1 MNFINSYRYVQPV
14 VAGGFETR
22 WTTTSVNEVI
32 ELPYKSNGTYTGT
45 IDWGD
50 GSTPVANTYAN
61 RSHTYATAGDY
72 NIIIDGECSHFDT
85 QSNTTSRDKLKEV
98 LGFGTY
104 TFSTLRMRQCSNL
117 IGGPNCR
124 DTPIINSGDSG
135 FMFYNNT
142 NMITFQHIEDWD
154 WTNVPNPFW
163 AFMNCQQFVGDLSNW
178 DMSNCLNI
186 SYMFYNCYALN
197 FDASGWDLSNCT
209 RVNQLFSGMYL
220 NFNSDAPFD
229 LTSVT
234 SSAYSLFYNSQQ
246 FNGDLTGMDTSTL
259 TRMDNFIARTS
270 FNNSSINTLDV
281 SSNQNFKGF
290 FTDIHTVSGVSFN
303 QDLTNW
309 NTSSATNMETMFK
322 GNDNFNGDISGFD
335 TGLVTT
341 MKDMFS
347 TCYNFN
353 RDISSW
359 NVSNVDN
366 FDKMFYSADAFNQ
379 NISSWN
385 TSSATNMYRM
395 FYNCNNFDQP
405 IGSWDVG
412 NVTNMESMFQLAT
425 DFDQDLSN
433 WDLSSI
439 TNMAKFMDN
448 RTHLQFSSANYD
460 NLLDACVQGGQLN
473 VTLGMG
479 TIKYTTAGQTR
490 RNTLVSRGWT
500 ITDGGLV

>member
-1 MNFINSYRYVQPV
+1 MHFINSYRYVQPI

-22 WTTTSVNEVI
+22 WTTTSVNEDI
-32 ELPYKSNGTYTGT
+32 ELPYKSQGVYSGT

-50 GSTPVANTYAN
+50 GSVPVANTYAN
-61 RSHTYATAGDY
+61 RIHTYATAGDY
-72 NIIIDGECSHFDT
+72 NIIIDGECSIFDT
-85 QSNTTSRDKLKEV
+85 QSNTTSRNKLKEV

-124 DTPIINSGDSG
+124 DTPIINSGDAG

-142 NMITFQHIEDWD
+142 NMITFQYIEDWD
-154 WTNVPNPFW
+154 WTNIPNPFW
-163 AFMNCQQFVGDLSNW
+163 AFMNCQQFTGDLSNW

-209 RVNQLFSGMYL
+209 RVNQLFSGMNLY
-220 NFNSDAPFD
+220 FNSDAPFD

-234 SSAYSLFYNSQQ
+234 NNGYNLFYNSQQ

-259 TRMDNFIARTS
+259 TRMDNFVARTS

-281 SSNQNFKGF
+281 SSNQNFLGF

-309 NTSSATNMETMFK
+309 NTSSATNMEKMFK
-322 GNDNFNGDISGFD
+322 GNDDFNADITGFD
-335 TGLVTT
+335 TGLVTN

-347 TCYNFN
+347 TCYLFN
-353 RDISSW
+353 RDISGW

-366 FDKMFYSADAFNQ
+366 FDKTFYSADSFNQ
-379 NISSWN
+379 NIGSWN

-395 FYNCNNFDQP
+395 FYSCNDFDQY
-405 IGSWDVG
+405 IGNWDVS

-425 DFDQDLSN
+425 DFDQNLKN

-460 NLLDACVQGGQLN
+460 NLLDACEQGGQLN

-479 TIKYTTAGQTR
+479 TIKYTTTGQAL

>member
-1 MNFINSYRYVQPV
+1 MNLVNSYRYVQPV
-14 VAGGFETR
+14 AGAFETR
-22 WTTTSVNEVI
+22 WTTTTSNEVI
-32 ELPYKSNGTYTGT
+32 ELPYISGGVYSGT

-50 GSTPVANTYAN
+50 GTVVANTYAN

-72 NIIIDGECSHFDT
+72 NVIIDGECSKFDT
-85 QSNTTSRDKLKEV
+85 QGNQTSRDKLKEV

-104 TFSTLRMRQCSNL
+104 TFSVLRMRQCSNF

-124 DTPIINSGDSG
+124 DTPIIVSTDAG

-142 NMITFQHIEDWD
+142 NMLGFQHIENWD
-154 WTNVPNPFW
+154 MTNIPNPFW
-163 AFMNCQQFVGDLSNW
+163 MFMNCQQFTGDLSSW
-178 DMSNCLNI
+178 DMSNCQNI

-197 FDASGWDLSNCT
+197 FDASGWDLSNAT
-209 RVNQLFSGMYL
+209 RVNQSFASMFL
-220 NFNSDAPFD
+220 NFNSDISWD
-229 LTSVT
+229 LTNVT
-234 SSAYSLFYNSQQ
+234 NQGYSIFYNSQQ

-259 TRMDNFIARTS
+259 TRMDNMFARTK

-281 SSNQNFKGF
+281 SSNQNFKRMF
-290 FTDIHTVSGVSFN
+290 DSIHSVSGVSFN

-309 NTSSATNMETMFK
+309 NTSNATDMEDMFK
-322 GNDNFNGDISGFD
+322 GNDDFNADITGFN

-341 MKDMFS
+341 MKGMFS
-347 TCYNFN
+347 NCYSFN
-353 RDISSW
+353 RDISGW
-359 NVSNVDN
+359 NVSNVAD
-366 FDKMFYSADAFNQ
+366 FSQMFYNADAFNQ

-395 FYNCNNFDQP
+395 FYSTDAFDQP
-405 IGSWDVG
+405 IGSWDVSS
-412 NVTNMESMFQLAT
+412 VTNMEGMFQACN

-439 TNMAKFMDN
+439 TNMANFMSQ
-448 RTHLQFSSANYD
+448 RTHVQFSATNYD
-460 NLLDACVQGGQLN
+460 NLLDACVNGGQLN

-479 TIKYTTAGQTR
+479 TIKYSVSGQAR

>member
-1 MNFINSYRYVQPV
+1 MYLTNSYRYVQPP

-32 ELPYKSNGTYTGT
+32 ELPYKSSGVYSGT

-50 GSTPVANTYAN
+50 GSAPVANTYAN

-142 NMITFQHIEDWD
+142 NMITFQHIENWD
-154 WTNVPNPFW
+154 WTNIPNPFW
-163 AFMNCQQFVGDLSNW
+163 AFMNCQQFIGDLSNW
-178 DMSNCLNI
+178 DMSNCQNI

-197 FDASGWDLSNCT
+197 FDASGWDLSNAT
-209 RVNQLFSGMYL
+209 RVNQSFSGMIL
-220 NFNSDAPFD
+220 NFNSDISWD

-234 SSAYSLFYNSQQ
+234 NQGYSLFYNSQQ

-259 TRMDNFIARTS
+259 TRMDNFLARTS

-290 FTDIHTVSGVSFN
+290 FLDIGTVSGVSFN

-309 NTSSATNMETMFK
+309 NTSNATNMEQMFK
-322 GNDNFNGDISGFD
+322 GNNDFNADITGFD
-335 TGLVTT
+335 TGLVTN
-341 MKDMFS
+341 MKEMFS

-359 NVSNVDN
+359 NVINVNN
-366 FDKMFYSADAFNQ
+366 FDKTFYTADAFNQ

-405 IGSWDVG
+405 IGSWNVS

-425 DFDQDLSN
+425 DFDQDLSA

-439 TNMAKFMDN
+439 TNMAKFMNN
-448 RTHLQFSSANYD
+448 RTDLQFSATNYD
-460 NLLDACVQGGQLN
+460 NLLDACVNGGQLN

-479 TIKYTTAGQTR
+479 TIKYTSAGAADR
-490 RNTLVSRGWT
+490 ASLVARGWT
-500 ITDGGLV
+500 ITDGGQQ